1 MLRRSLLELSSRR
14 QSLSRIPRQITSQA
28 CFFANKLIYF
38 PNFIDIIQIQFIK
51 LMTWHHKSRMLI
63 FLLSI
68 SHLLRVPP
76 FLSSRK
82 EFSTTFQKNA
92 SPNGDQNDKSER
104 TGSLLAKGL
113 GAALVVGTCYYAG
126 WLDPFIEFIGKKKQG
141 YVNSGGDGIDH
152 EDVSAMSEEANKLS
166 HFIEEAAQKV
176 QTQTDLPNVETKK
189 DKVETR
195 IDVPHVETEQ
205 KVETP
210 SDLPH
215 VETEQKADTI
225 SKTESDNQFQV
236 DHGTI
241 SVEERHEPKS
251 SQCIG
256 SEGSLGVESPEL
268 KTTEESNEGTQVT
281 EVQPQDATV
290 PVEREI
296 KAVQTQ
302 NVTSEDRSEQ
312 DAFGEGGGTSS
323 LLDSYHLDDEAE
335 KNTATEGLGEQA
347 IGSAIEEL
355 NEGYLTKDGKL
366 VMDFLEAIH
375 AAEKRQA
382 DLDALA
388 FAEEKKALKEK
399 YEKELRD
406 LRARE
411 LMHVEK
417 AAILDKEIKRE
428 RAKAAA
434 AIKTLQERMEEKLRL
449 ELEKKENE
457 AEMKLQKLSEFA
469 KAELLA
475 ASAREKA
482 AQIEKMTEANLN
494 INALCMAFYA
504 RSEEARQIHSVHK
517 LALGA
522 LALEDALYRG
532 LPIQQ
537 ELDALNTYLEAIDKD
552 SLLLLVLSNL
562 PEETKHHGPDTLLE
576 LNQKASHMLGPFFNV
591 MKGNLRHYILIPP
604 GGGGIL
610 AHALAHVAS
619 WLRFKEVEP
628 SGDGIESLISRVEG
642 FLAEGKLAEAADA
655 LQKGVQGSQAE
666 EIAGDWVR
674 RARNRAITEQ
684 ALTVLQS
691 YATCIGLTQ

>member
-14 QSLSRIPRQITSQA
+14 QSLSRIPRQITSQ
-28 CFFANKLIYF
+28 
-38 PNFIDIIQIQFIK
+38 
-51 LMTWHHKSRMLI
+51 
-63 FLLSI
+63 
-68 SHLLRVPP
+68 RVPP

-302 NVTSEDRSEQ
+302 NVTSEDRSE

-576 LNQKASHMLGPFFNV
+576 LNQKFNV

>member
-14 QSLSRIPRQITSQA
+14 QSLSRIPRQITSQ
-28 CFFANKLIYF
+28 
-38 PNFIDIIQIQFIK
+38 
-51 LMTWHHKSRMLI
+51 
-63 FLLSI
+63 
-68 SHLLRVPP
+68 RVPP

-113 GAALVVGTCYYAG
+113 GAALVVGTCYYVG

-176 QTQTDLPNVETKK
+176 QAQTDLPNVETKK

-302 NVTSEDRSEQ
+302 NATSEDRSEQ

-388 FAEEKKALKEK
+388 FAEEKRALKEK

-457 AEMKLQKLSEFA
+457 AEMKLQKFSEFA

-517 LALGA
+517 LALVRISCSSLPFYFFFRILTFTLSCVWVLVLYLCISDINVYLVSKLMYYIRMLQGA

-537 ELDALNTYLEAIDKD
+537 ELDALSTYLEAIDKD

-576 LNQKASHMLGPFFNV
+576 LNQKFNV

>member
-14 QSLSRIPRQITSQA
+14 QSLSRIPRQITSQ
-28 CFFANKLIYF
+28 
-38 PNFIDIIQIQFIK
+38 
-51 LMTWHHKSRMLI
+51 
-63 FLLSI
+63 
-68 SHLLRVPP
+68 RVPP

-576 LNQKASHMLGPFFNV
+576 LNQKFNV

>member
-1 MLRRSLLELSSRR
+1 MLFSLLSSLSFALSRRSLLELSSRR

-28 CFFANKLIYF
+28 CFFANKL
-38 PNFIDIIQIQFIK
+38 
-51 LMTWHHKSRMLI
+51 
-63 FLLSI
+63 
-68 SHLLRVPP
+68 
-76 FLSSRK
+76 K

-576 LNQKASHMLGPFFNV
+576 LNQKFNV

-619 WLRFKEVEP
+619 WLRVGKYEIYLRNFLYSPLATTVRE
-628 SGDGIESLISRVEG
+628 LVEG

-691 YATCIGLTQ
+691 FLYRFFVLRRVIRQVRLDFILQW

>member
-14 QSLSRIPRQITSQA
+14 QSLSRIPRQITSQ
-28 CFFANKLIYF
+28 
-38 PNFIDIIQIQFIK
+38 
-51 LMTWHHKSRMLI
+51 
-63 FLLSI
+63 
-68 SHLLRVPP
+68 RVPP

-113 GAALVVGTCYYAG
+113 GAALVVGTCYYVG

-176 QTQTDLPNVETKK
+176 QAQTDLPNVETKK

-302 NVTSEDRSEQ
+302 NATSEDRSEQ

-388 FAEEKKALKEK
+388 FAEEKRALKEK

-457 AEMKLQKLSEFA
+457 AEMKLQKFSEFA

-537 ELDALNTYLEAIDKD
+537 ELDALSTYLEAIDKD

-576 LNQKASHMLGPFFNV
+576 LNQKFNV

>member
-14 QSLSRIPRQITSQA
+14 QSLSRIPRQITSQ
-28 CFFANKLIYF
+28 
-38 PNFIDIIQIQFIK
+38 
-51 LMTWHHKSRMLI
+51 
-63 FLLSI
+63 
-68 SHLLRVPP
+68 RVSP

-113 GAALVVGTCYYAG
+113 GAALVVGTCYYVG
-126 WLDPFIEFIGKKKQG
+126 WLDPFIELIGKKKQG

-176 QTQTDLPNVETKK
+176 QSQTDLPNVETKK

-215 VETEQKADTI
+215 VETEQKADTF
-225 SKTESDNQFQV
+225 SKTEPDHQYQV

-241 SVEERHEPKS
+241 SVEERHEPKF

-312 DAFGEGGGTSS
+312 DAFGEGVGTSG

-347 IGSAIEEL
+347 IVSAIEEL

-366 VMDFLEAIH
+366 VIDFLEAIH

-388 FAEEKKALKEK
+388 FAEEKRALKEK

-434 AIKTLQERMEEKLRL
+434 AIKTLQERMEEKLRV
-449 ELEKKENE
+449 ELEQKENE
-457 AEMKLQKLSEFA
+457 VEMKLQKLSEFA

-576 LNQKASHMLGPFFNV
+576 LNQKFNV

-628 SGDGIESLISRVEG
+628 SGDGIESIINRVEG

>member
-14 QSLSRIPRQITSQA
+14 QSLSRIPRQITSQ
-28 CFFANKLIYF
+28 
-38 PNFIDIIQIQFIK
+38 
-51 LMTWHHKSRMLI
+51 
-63 FLLSI
+63 
-68 SHLLRVPP
+68 RVSP

-82 EFSTTFQKNA
+82 EFSTTLQKNA

-113 GAALVVGTCYYAG
+113 GAALVVGTCYYVG
-126 WLDPFIEFIGKKKQG
+126 WLDPFIELIGKKKQV

-195 IDVPHVETEQ
+195 IDLPHVETEQ

-210 SDLPH
+210 SDLPY
-215 VETEQKADTI
+215 VETKQKAETL
-225 SKTESDNQFQV
+225 SKTEPDNQYQV

-241 SVEERHEPKS
+241 SVEEGHEPKF

-256 SEGSLGVESPEL
+256 SEGSLSVESPEL

-302 NVTSEDRSEQ
+302 NVTSEDRSEG
-312 DAFGEGGGTSS
+312 AFGEDVGTSS
-323 LLDSYHLDDEAE
+323 LLDSYHLDDKAE

-347 IGSAIEEL
+347 IVSAIEEL

-388 FAEEKKALKEK
+388 FAEEKRALKEK

-411 LMHVEK
+411 LMHTEK

-434 AIKTLQERMEEKLRL
+434 AIKTLQERMEEKIRV
-449 ELEKKENE
+449 ELEQKENE
-457 AEMKLQKLSEFA
+457 TEMKLQKLKELA

-537 ELDALNTYLEAIDKD
+537 ELDALNTYIEGIDKD

-576 LNQKASHMLGPFFNV
+576 LNQKFNV

-628 SGDGIESLISRVEG
+628 SGDGIESIISRVEG

>member
-1 MLRRSLLELSSRR
+1 MLFSLLSSLSFALSRRSLLELSSRR
-14 QSLSRIPRQITSQA
+14 QSLSRIPRQITSQ
-28 CFFANKLIYF
+28 
-38 PNFIDIIQIQFIK
+38 
-51 LMTWHHKSRMLI
+51 
-63 FLLSI
+63 
-68 SHLLRVPP
+68 RVPP

-113 GAALVVGTCYYAG
+113 GAALVVGTCYYVG

-176 QTQTDLPNVETKK
+176 QAQTDLPNVETKK

-302 NVTSEDRSEQ
+302 NATSEDRSEQ

-388 FAEEKKALKEK
+388 FAEEKRALKEK

-457 AEMKLQKLSEFA
+457 AEMKLQKFSEFA

-537 ELDALNTYLEAIDKD
+537 ELDALSTYLEAIDKD

-576 LNQKASHMLGPFFNV
+576 LNQKFNV